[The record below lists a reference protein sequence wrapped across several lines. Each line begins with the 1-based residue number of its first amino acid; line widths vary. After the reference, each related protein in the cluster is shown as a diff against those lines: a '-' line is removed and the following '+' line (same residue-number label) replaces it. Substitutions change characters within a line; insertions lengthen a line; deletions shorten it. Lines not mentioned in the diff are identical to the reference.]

1 MWHKN
6 RAYDSIEQVWY
17 EYLDGHALI
26 FLPNRQDQDFA
37 VIADDLDML
46 ILTGGDDSAT
56 RRIAELKLAS
66 AVLERQKPILGVCH
80 GCFLLAEVLGS
91 RIDEKAG
98 HQATE
103 HTIDYAGQSYMVNSY
118 HNLCIRDLHSTARS
132 LARDQDGDCEA
143 WIDGST
149 AGVVW
154 HPERMADPWL
164 PDEIKQ
170 LTGL

>member
-17 EYLDGHALI
+17 KYLDGHALT
-26 FLPNRQDQDFA
+26 FLPNRQDQDFES
-37 VIADDLDML
+37 IADELDFV
-46 ILTGGDDSAT
+46 ILTGGDDNMI
-56 RRIAELKLAS
+56 RRTTELKMAIQMMQRRKP
-66 AVLERQKPILGVCH
+66 VLGICH
-80 GCFLLAEVLGS
+80 GCFLLAQVSGS
-91 RIDEKAG
+91 RIDHKPG
-98 HQATE
+98 HRETE
-103 HTIDYAGQSYMVNSY
+103 HSIEYAEQSWTVNSY
-118 HNLCIRDLHSTARS
+118 HDLCIRQLHSSARS
-132 LARDQDGDCEA
+132 LAWDQDGDCEA

-154 HPERMADPWL
+154 HPERMAEPWL